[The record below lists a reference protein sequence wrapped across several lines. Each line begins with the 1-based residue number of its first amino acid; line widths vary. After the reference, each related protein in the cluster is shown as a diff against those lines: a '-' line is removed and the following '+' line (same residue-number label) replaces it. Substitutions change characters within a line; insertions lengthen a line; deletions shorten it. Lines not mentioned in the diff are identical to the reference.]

1 MPRGGGVREGECSW
15 AFHTGKPLRGF
26 EEASQESKTGRKAR
40 SLVIEGKGQGLWP
53 FPGPTPSRAEGKPS
67 DPFPRNRDKVRV
79 LRAWRGRKAL
89 RRRDPCSAPRAR
101 KRLAEGTKWALPLK
115 VLCCTLQT

>member
-1 MPRGGGVREGECSW
+1 MPRGGGVREGECSR

-40 SLVIEGKGQGLWP
+40 SLVIEGKGHGLWP

-67 DPFPRNRDKVRV
+67 DPFPRNQGEV
-79 LRAWRGRKAL
+79 GRMGW
-89 RRRDPCSAPRAR
+89 
-101 KRLAEGTKWALPLK
+101 E
-115 VLCCTLQT
+115 LCCRERGAMGLSEVGRIQSTKGLAAGAR